1 MDLILNG
8 EARPFD
14 ASDCANLAE
23 LVARAEALSDGGL
36 PCVVTAVEI
45 DGEPLPPDALGSL
58 EIRPIANV
66 KRVAIE
72 RRPRREVARSVLEQ
86 GADYCERIVEA
97 TLQAVA
103 DYRANR
109 TQQASR
115 VLADVLDSISVLTG
129 ITYSISAE
137 LIEAATRLAELQ
149 SEIHPWLEAMLEAQ
163 SGNDPIQIADL
174 LEYEIAPRI
183 EVWGQTMRSLA
194 SASAPLAAGR

>member
-23 LVARAEALSDGGL
+23 LVARAEALSDEGI

-45 DGEPLPPDALGSL
+45 DGEPLPPDALGAL
-58 EIRPIANV
+58 EVRPIANV
-66 KRVAIE
+66 KRISIV

-86 GADYCERIVEA
+86 GADYCQRIVEA

-103 DYRANR
+103 DYRSNR

-115 VLADVLDSISVLTG
+115 MLAAVLDSISVLTG
-129 ITYSISAE
+129 ITCSISAE
-137 LIEAATRLAELQ
+137 LVEAATRLAELQ
-149 SEIHPWLEAMLEAQ
+149 GEIHPWLEAMLEAQ
-163 SGNDPIQIADL
+163 SVDDPIQIADL

-183 EVWGQTMRSLA
+183 EAWGQAMQGYA
-194 SASAPLAAGR
+194 SASAPLAASR